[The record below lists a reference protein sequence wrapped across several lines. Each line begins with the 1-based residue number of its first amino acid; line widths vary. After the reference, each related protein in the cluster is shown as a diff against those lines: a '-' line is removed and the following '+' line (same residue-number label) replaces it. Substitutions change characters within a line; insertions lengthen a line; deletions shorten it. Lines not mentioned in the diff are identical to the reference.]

1 MNNFPVAKLGASA
14 ILAALILGC
23 TSKPMSNSAS
33 ADSAGSTASG
43 ASASSGAN
51 PVASVIPA
59 GETGAAAR
67 IQSSPRHGE
76 YVMIKTGA
84 NDSVRAYVVYPER
97 STNAPV
103 VVAVHDIYG
112 MGSWIRGVADQLAA
126 DGFIAIAPDLI
137 TGSGLLTDSA
147 VKAGAPAL
155 IRSLKRDDVQRRISE
170 VANYGMGLPSAIQR
184 YGVVGFCWGGS
195 TVFTHAVDAPTLGAS
210 VVYYGTSPDNSELSK
225 IKAPVLGLYGAEDAR
240 VNSTISA
247 ADSVLSSM
255 NKRFEYQ
262 IFDGAGHGFLRNQE
276 GMNGANM
283 AAATQAW
290 PKTIEFL
297 RENLGR

>member
-1 MNNFPVAKLGASA
+1 MNIFRFAT
-14 ILAALILGC
+14 LAVKMALAGVVLGC
-23 TSKPMSNSAS
+23 SGKPMSNSAS
-33 ADSAGSTASG
+33 DDSSG
-43 ASASSGAN
+43 ASASG
-51 PVASVIPA
+51 ASVNSDAPAIPA
-59 GETGAAAR
+59 GETGAASR
-67 IQSSPRHGE
+67 IQNSPRHGE
-76 YVMIKTGA
+76 YVVIKTGA
-84 NDSVRAYVVYPER
+84 NDSVRAYVVYPQR

-137 TGSGLLTDSA
+137 TGSGLVTDSA

-155 IRSLKRDDVQRRISE
+155 IRSLKREDVQRRISE
-170 VANYGMGLPSAIQR
+170 VAKYGMSLPSALQR

-195 TVFTHAVDAPTLGAS
+195 TVFTHAVDAPALGAS
-210 VVYYGTSPDNSELSK
+210 VVYYGTSPENSELSSV
-225 IKAPVLGLYGAEDAR
+225 KAPVLGLYGGEDAR
-240 VNSTISA
+240 VNTTINS

-255 NKRFEYQ
+255 NKHFEYQ

-276 GMNGANM
+276 GMNGSNKT
-283 AAATQAW
+283 AASQAW
-290 PKTIEFL
+290 PRTIAFL